1 MNTTHTTEKQATEK
15 QATEKQEISQTIID
29 SSPILLAILISAFVI
44 IFVAD
49 HGDTT
54 PAEEFAESLD
64 IYEQSPTDH
73 NLKSLLASYSEEYDE
88 KMSRRD
94 NSSIFVGIDEHRQ
107 AQKQW
112 YSITS
117 RVMPLLAK
125 NKDYKAMQSFIN
137 KGFNL
142 DNKSLA
148 ILAEAYDGTN
158 SELYRSIGRYQYA
171 KGKPNLAY
179 IAYAK
184 AALRDSSKAS
194 YVRGLLEQMGCTNTY
209 NIWGE
214 LSGGTVGFQ
223 GQKYPSVPETLSIK
237 ELAQA
242 RQALR
247 EGHIPEINEP
257 CALHFVDS

>member
-1 MNTTHTTEKQATEK
+1 MNTTHKTEKQATEK
-15 QATEKQEISQTIID
+15 QDIVRDIFDA
-29 SSPILLAILISAFVI
+29 SPLLIALIISAAII
-44 IFVAD
+44 IFGSD

-94 NSSIFVGIDEHRQ
+94 NSSIFVRIDEHRQ

-112 YSITS
+112 YSIIS
-117 RVMPLLAK
+117 RVMPVLAK
-125 NKDYKAMQSFIN
+125 NHDYNAMQSFID
-137 KGFNL
+137 KGFTL
-142 DNKSLA
+142 DKRSIA
-148 ILAEAYDGTN
+148 IISEEYSGNN
-158 SELYRSIGRYQYA
+158 SEFYRSIGSYLYA
-171 KGKPNLAY
+171 RGKPRSAY
-179 IAYAK
+179 MAYAK
-184 AALRDSSKAS
+184 SALIDTSKVS

-214 LSGGTVGFQ
+214 LSSGTVGFQ
-223 GQKYPSVPETLSIK
+223 GQNYPSVPATLTIK

-247 EGHIPEINEP
+247 EGNIPEINEP
-257 CALHFVDS
+257 CALHFVDR